1 MKNYIRENWPMLF
14 AMSLICVVICVVI
27 SIIVYAGFALNHAA
41 VVHEQNEQSRQAWFQ
56 RHSCKPIGY
65 TGKSDR
71 IYKCDDGLEYIWRD
85 LPTMKSEQ

>member
-1 MKNYIRENWPMLF
+1 MKNYIRENWPMLL
-14 AMSLICVVICVVI
+14 ALSLIIVVVFMIFYGV
-27 SIIVYAGFALNHAA
+27 FALNHAA
-41 VVHEQNEQSRQAWFQ
+41 AVHEQNEQSRQAWFQ